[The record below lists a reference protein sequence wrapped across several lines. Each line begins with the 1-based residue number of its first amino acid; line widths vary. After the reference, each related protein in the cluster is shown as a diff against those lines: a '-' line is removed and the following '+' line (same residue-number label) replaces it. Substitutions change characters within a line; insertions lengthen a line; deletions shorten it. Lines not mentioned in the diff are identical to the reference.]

1 MRKQSSPLGDRLT
14 CPSPSS
20 GAVPTKNICCL
31 PINSSISAVISSC
44 TLAITVPLAW
54 RGFPR
59 LRGPTC
65 LRCHLPDHQLI
76 PAPAY
81 CRQEVGVG
89 RVGFDLL
96 AQPADQLLDAR
107 VVDFV

>member
-31 PINSSISAVISSC
+31 PINSSISAVIAAY

-54 RGFPR
+54 RGLPR

-65 LRCHLPDHQLI
+65 LRCHLPDYQLV
-76 PAPAY
+76 PAPAD
-81 CRQEVGVG
+81 CCQKVRVG

-96 AQPADQLLDAR
+96 PQPADQLLDAR
-107 VVDFV
+107 